1 MPLISNS
8 YGKGRVRVMRVHRD
22 NERNEV
28 RELTVSAMLEGG
40 FAKAYTAGDNAAVVA
55 TDTIKNIAYIV
66 ARENMTA
73 CAEDYAQKLAA
84 RFLDRYPQVDCATVS
99 TAETKWVRATLGGT
113 GHPHS
118 FVLDSNGTPTASVT
132 MGRDGATT
140 IVSGIAAF
148 TFMKSTASGWAG
160 YVMDDYTTLPETQ
173 DRIAATAMDATWT
186 WLSAPAD
193 YHSANTR
200 ILDVML
206 DVFATTYSRGGAG
219 QPVSHGRSGAGR
231 GAGTGLGQHGV
242 PEQAL
247 HPGQPRPV
255 RPIGRQHGLHCDRRA
270 AWPNRM
276 HRGAGPIARPRP
288 RRLGLISTTLR
299 FDPFG
304 RPHDTIG
311 WPSYRRYPL
320 PCVGRTGEYGPGCG
334 VRPQGRD
341 AAWLRCERPS
351 TGPGAGGTGRGENRV
366 RHGHRLPDRIHR
378 CAAE

>member
-206 DVFATTYSRGGAG
+206 DVFATTYSRGVQDSLYRMGEA
-219 QPVSHGRSGAGR
+219 AL
-231 GAGTGLGQHGV
+231 AAV
-242 PEQAL
+242 PELGSVSMACPNKHYIPVNL
-247 HPGQPRPV
+247 DRFGLSADNMVFTATDEPHGQ
-255 RPIGRQHGLHCDRRA
+255 IEC
-270 AWPNRM
+270 
-276 HRGAGPIARPRP
+276 
-288 RRLGLISTTLR
+288 T
-299 FDPFG
+299 
-304 RPHDTIG
+304 
-311 WPSYRRYPL
+311 
-320 PCVGRTGEYGPGCG
+320 VGRDP
-334 VRPQGRD
+334 
-341 AAWLRCERPS
+341 
-351 TGPGAGGTGRGENRV
+351 
-366 RHGHRLPDRIHR
+366 
-378 CAAE
+378 